1 MRASPH
7 VARERE
13 ILAQGRRVT
22 VRDGTERHGY
32 SLVEGASRA
41 VARMNQREIAQA
53 QTVPSNNVVPSVR
66 EAVRNKY

>member
-1 MRASPH
+1 MRVSPH

-41 VARMNQREIAQA
+41 VAGMNQREIVQA
-53 QTVPSNNVVPSVR
+53 QTVPSNNAMPRGRKARKKQV
-66 EAVRNKY
+66 